1 VAAGETVQVNSML
14 LMNHE
19 SEFLLSW

>member
-1 VAAGETVQVNSML
+1 VVAGETVQMNSML

-19 SEFLLSW
+19 SEFLLS